1 MTWVQFRRQE
11 PQLAAGRRIVV
22 RTPAG
27 RVLVTRVLELDGTRL
42 RLDNVTEVLVG
53 TSVTVLGDHAD
64 GPWAAS
70 AIVTAGP
77 PLSIALRELPRTLP
91 ERRAVPRLTEGPRLT
106 ATVLRGARVGA
117 GIAVGGPLV
126 DLSPHGVAFARAR
139 RWRPATASRSPC
151 ASTAARLAC
160 RSRPR
165 CCVRSGASAARWSWP
180 AASPTRSTPCSPRCP
195 AAGERDGLS

>member
-1 MTWVQFRRQE
+1 MGPFRRQE
-11 PQLAAGRRIVV
+11 PQLAAGRRVVV

-27 RVLVTRVLELDGTRL
+27 HVLVTRVLELDGTCL
-42 RLDNVTEVLVG
+42 RLDDVTEVLVG
-53 TSVTVLGDHAD
+53 TSITVLGDHAD

-126 DLSPHGVAFARAR
+126 DLSPHGVAFAPSAPLASGDRVAVSLRVDGGPTGLPIEATVLRAER
-139 RWRPATASRSPC
+139 RVGGT
-151 ASTAARLAC
+151 LVVAC
-160 RSRPR
+160 RFADPQHALLAAL
-165 CCVRSGASAARWSWP
+165 SGGQASA
-180 AASPTRSTPCSPRCP
+180 T
-195 AAGERDGLS
+195 G